1 MPAQV
6 EIIVCGSLRMKVL
19 IVDDEPGT
27 RLLTAAVVERLGHRA
42 LQAGDG
48 SEALERFAAERP
60 EVVVTDWSMPG
71 MDGTQLVSRLRA
83 DPAPG
88 YTYLVLLSGLAGE
101 DAAREAARA
110 GADEV
115 LTKPLDAAA
124 LERGLIAAER
134 LIAMHRRMTGDAR
147 RDPVTGAGS
156 RLRLDEDLAAL
167 CARVRRYG
175 HAYCMAMIGLEP
187 GDEPS
192 LRAAAAALERQI
204 RSGDVLYRCGPASLV
219 VLLPEQGLETA
230 NLAAERLR
238 HAAQDALPE
247 GARVSVGIVTTGAE
261 PEPAAL
267 LAAAEAA
274 LAQAEQ
280 SGGIVGQSGDEG
292 GALRLLVADDD
303 PVSRLMLGA
312 IVKREPG
319 FELVGEA
326 EDAGQAIELALRRR
340 PDVVLLDVDMPGG
353 GGARAA
359 VEIREGL
366 PAVRIVAISADDSQ
380 GSQYDM
386 MRAGAVGFITKGAA
400 DDEILRV
407 IRSSARW

>member
-1 MPAQV
+1 
-6 EIIVCGSLRMKVL
+6 MKIL

-27 RLLTAAVVERLGHRA
+27 RLVVATAVERLGHSVAQAADGTEAWRAFEA
-42 LQAGDG
+42 LQ
-48 SEALERFAAERP
+48 P
-60 EVVVTDWSMPG
+60 EVVITDWAMPG
-71 MDGTQLVSRLRA
+71 LDGTELTARIRSA
-83 DPAPG
+83 ETG
-88 YTYLVLLSGLAGE
+88 YTYILLLTARADELAS
-101 DAAREAARA
+101 REAVEA
-110 GADEV
+110 GADGV
-115 LTKPLDAAA
+115 LAKPLDRAQ

-134 LIAMHRRMTGDAR
+134 LTSMHRRMSSDAR
-147 RDPVTGAGS
+147 RDPVSGAGS

-167 CARVRRYG
+167 CARVQRYG
-175 HAYCMAMIGLEP
+175 HAYCMAMIGIVP
-187 GDEPS
+187 GDD
-192 LRAAAAALERQI
+192 AAMRGAGAALARQI
-204 RSGDVLYRCGPASLV
+204 RSGDVLYRYGPSQLV
-219 VLLPEQGLETA
+219 VLLPEQALETA

-238 HAAQDALPE
+238 AAAQAAVPE
-247 GARVSVGIVTTGAE
+247 GTQVCVGIVTTSAE

-274 LAQAEQ
+274 LAQAVQ
-280 SGGIVGQSGDEG
+280 SGGIVGQSGGES

-303 PVSRLMLGA
+303 PVARLMLGA

-319 FELVGEA
+319 LELVGEA
-326 EDAGQAIELALRRR
+326 EDAAQAVELALRRR

-380 GSQYDM
+380 NSQYDM

-407 IRSSARW
+407 IRSSAKW